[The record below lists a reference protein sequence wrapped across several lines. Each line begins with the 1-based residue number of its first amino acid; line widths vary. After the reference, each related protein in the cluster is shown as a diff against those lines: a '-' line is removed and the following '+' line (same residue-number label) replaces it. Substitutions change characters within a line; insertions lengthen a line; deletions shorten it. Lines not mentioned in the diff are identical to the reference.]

1 MPTSLTP
8 TEQAER
14 ALNFLATTDLEVA
27 EWRVSVLRT
36 EYLAD
41 VAEAMAF
48 KLAEGTVEDRKREAK
63 TVDAVR
69 MAKEEYFKAVK
80 HWETLR
86 ARRKRAELTIEMWR
100 TIESSRRMGAMA

>member
-1 MPTSLTP
+1 MTT

-48 KLAEGTVEDRKREAK
+48 LYAEGSVESRKQEAK
-63 TVDAVR
+63 TVQAVKD
-69 MAKEEYFKAVK
+69 AKEEYFKSVK
-80 HWETLR
+80 NYEALR

-100 TIESSRRMGAMA
+100 TSESSRRAGQLT